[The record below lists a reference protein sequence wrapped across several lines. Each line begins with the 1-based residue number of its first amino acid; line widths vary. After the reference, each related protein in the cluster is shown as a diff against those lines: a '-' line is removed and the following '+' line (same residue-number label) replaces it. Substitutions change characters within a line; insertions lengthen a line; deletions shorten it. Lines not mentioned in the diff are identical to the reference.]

1 MEKKTD
7 AAHTFSA
14 AAPGASLRLLAPDA
28 RRVISLA
35 SLRHSR
41 RRGRDK
47 VAMFA
52 AEKRGKP
59 CHDNDS
65 CFAKSAKP
73 GDEIFAAAFGCPMS
87 QLGMYSNLMDPM
99 TVRWLA
105 GK

>member
-1 MEKKTD
+1 
-7 AAHTFSA
+7 
-14 AAPGASLRLLAPDA
+14 
-28 RRVISLA
+28 
-35 SLRHSR
+35 
-41 RRGRDK
+41 
-47 VAMFA
+47 MFA

-59 CHDNDS
+59 CHES